1 VDPSDIENT
10 DDWLGCP
17 TPLETCQ
24 HQLRMY
30 ENEIQELTLQLR
42 QERERIFKLV
52 KMHTESVKECETLR
66 GQARHLG
73 SGEPAAGNPTPSRH
87 PTMKQKA
94 AIAQLEIHAS
104 NCENNAAIQ
113 EQEGQLEDVANSR
126 SNAADFRQ
134 AIEALE
140 AE

>member
-1 VDPSDIENT
+1 
-10 DDWLGCP
+10 
-17 TPLETCQ
+17 
-24 HQLRMY
+24 
-30 ENEIQELTLQLR
+30 
-42 QERERIFKLV
+42 
-52 KMHTESVKECETLR
+52 
-66 GQARHLG
+66 
-73 SGEPAAGNPTPSRH
+73 
-87 PTMKQKA
+87 MKQKA

-134 AIEALE
+134 AIEALQ